1 MLIVLLCGGAG
12 FVACGVL
19 YLVSPCALSTR
30 SASVSA
36 LDSALELSYAYDLV
50 QELRLDAPRHQI
62 ALPPAPEPEPSVS
75 ANGQYPYKYPDSS
88 LSPSAPAPV
97 HLSMLAAN
105 VAQNKL
111 YAVTRAGVYM
121 LAANFTRPAAA
132 GQAPGQAHGTRA
144 HGRPPARATG
154 PPTRHTAA
162 QAQGRARPKHP
173 TPAALRGATPAKPN
187 AASAQTPLHSPQT
200 LINFT
205 LLFVALLQAF
215 IQFHRL

>member
-1 MLIVLLCGGAG
+1 M
-12 FVACGVL
+12 L

-30 SASVSA
+30 FASASA

-50 QELRLDAPRHQI
+50 AELRLDPPRHQI
-62 ALPPAPEPEPSVS
+62 ALPEPEPST
-75 ANGQYPYKYPDSS
+75 ANGQNPSADAYTYPDSS
-88 LSPSAPAPV
+88 FSPLAPASARV
-97 HLSMLAAN
+97 HVSMLAAN

-111 YAVTRAGVYM
+111 YAVTRTGVYM
-121 LAANFTRPAAA
+121 LAANFTRSA
-132 GQAPGQAHGTRA
+132 GQAPGTRA

-154 PPTRHTAA
+154 APARHTTA

-200 LINFT
+200 LTYFT
-205 LLFVALLQAF
+205 LLLVALLQAF